1 MLINDTQDRGENQN
15 VLSLNISLIKET
27 EGKELRVK
35 TVYVT

>member
-27 EGKELRVK
+27 EDKELRVK